1 MVVTL
6 CVYVFFFIDNF
17 RHGSI
22 VSDLWSYD
30 IFCFYFFSIEIYHRA
45 NMKFQWIKREEK
57 SASIGIWLWT
67 GSFWCELK
75 CCSRGANNPWQN
87 AEIIE
92 RATCVSAIGFC
103 LLFLRHPHFHH
114 LQGFEID
121 FQWAMHHH
129 TMNTRTSN

>member
-30 IFCFYFFSIEIYHRA
+30 IFCFYFFFDWNLPQSKYEISM
-45 NMKFQWIKREEK
+45 NKKRGKECVNRYLTLDR
-57 SASIGIWLWT
+57 IV
-67 GSFWCELK
+67 WCELK

-129 TMNTRTSN
+129 TMNRKTSN